1 MPESFEPVSFYSG
14 INLILGEKDD
24 TSNKTNGVGK
34 TLLIEFINFCLLK
47 EFKSSR
53 VSKIPHSDF
62 SKDILICL
70 DFNIGDINIISQR
83 SIGKHNE
90 PTLII
95 NGKTIEFSG
104 VDDALSHLSNLTF
117 KNSKV
122 FLHPSFRSMLGPLIR
137 DERSEFKSI
146 VECFDTKL
154 HIPADYTPHLY
165 LLGIDISPYKEAK
178 ILQREIDDLST
189 TKNKIKKDIEFL
201 TGSKI
206 SSAKAEV
213 NDLKSK
219 VEHIKKA
226 MDALDSDSSY
236 EMIKDEVAELESSLE
251 ELRNKRTIL
260 KLELSRINSLVG
272 DVYINDEEVI
282 EVYNKFKIGLG
293 DAIKKELDDVI
304 SFKKKIDHFQH
315 TLLNARKE
323 TLLSELRKI
332 SDKLY
337 TVNKLCKEKASV
349 FEQAGGFK
357 SLKILIMTYQK
368 KLEEYSQLSSLIKK
382 FEEFDSKWKL
392 KKSERSSMIISLDLS
407 IMDNE
412 TTIESF
418 EETILSMHE
427 YVFGN
432 RKCSF
437 EIKATE
443 KKETISMDLRIDDDG
458 SHSNEREKVFFYDLA
473 LLLTEETF
481 ERHPGLL
488 IHDNIFDVDQD
499 TLIKSLNYL
508 AEKSSCLNDAQYIL
522 TLNSDKISEID
533 KRELKLDINFF
544 KRASLTKTSR
554 FLGRRYQEKSRS

>member
-1 MPESFEPVSFYSG
+1 MLRINKLYSMPESFEPVSFYSG

-122 FLHPSFRSMLGPLIR
+122 FLHPSFRTMLGPLIR

-282 EVYNKFKIGLG
+282 EVYNKFKVGLG

-315 TLLNARKE
+315 TLLNTR
-323 TLLSELRKI
+323 
-332 SDKLY
+332 
-337 TVNKLCKEKASV
+337 
-349 FEQAGGFK
+349 
-357 SLKILIMTYQK
+357 
-368 KLEEYSQLSSLIKK
+368 
-382 FEEFDSKWKL
+382 
-392 KKSERSSMIISLDLS
+392 
-407 IMDNE
+407 
-412 TTIESF
+412 
-418 EETILSMHE
+418 
-427 YVFGN
+427 
-432 RKCSF
+432 
-437 EIKATE
+437 
-443 KKETISMDLRIDDDG
+443 
-458 SHSNEREKVFFYDLA
+458 
-473 LLLTEETF
+473 
-481 ERHPGLL
+481 
-488 IHDNIFDVDQD
+488 
-499 TLIKSLNYL
+499 
-508 AEKSSCLNDAQYIL
+508 
-522 TLNSDKISEID
+522 
-533 KRELKLDINFF
+533 
-544 KRASLTKTSR
+544 
-554 FLGRRYQEKSRS
+554 

>member
-1 MPESFEPVSFYSG
+1 MLRINKLYSMPESFEPVSFYSG

-122 FLHPSFRSMLGPLIR
+122 FLHPSFRTMLGPLIR

-213 NDLKSK
+213 N
-219 VEHIKKA
+219 
-226 MDALDSDSSY
+226 
-236 EMIKDEVAELESSLE
+236 
-251 ELRNKRTIL
+251 
-260 KLELSRINSLVG
+260 
-272 DVYINDEEVI
+272 
-282 EVYNKFKIGLG
+282 
-293 DAIKKELDDVI
+293 
-304 SFKKKIDHFQH
+304 
-315 TLLNARKE
+315 
-323 TLLSELRKI
+323 
-332 SDKLY
+332 
-337 TVNKLCKEKASV
+337 
-349 FEQAGGFK
+349 
-357 SLKILIMTYQK
+357 
-368 KLEEYSQLSSLIKK
+368 
-382 FEEFDSKWKL
+382 
-392 KKSERSSMIISLDLS
+392 
-407 IMDNE
+407 
-412 TTIESF
+412 
-418 EETILSMHE
+418 
-427 YVFGN
+427 
-432 RKCSF
+432 
-437 EIKATE
+437 
-443 KKETISMDLRIDDDG
+443 
-458 SHSNEREKVFFYDLA
+458 
-473 LLLTEETF
+473 
-481 ERHPGLL
+481 
-488 IHDNIFDVDQD
+488 
-499 TLIKSLNYL
+499 
-508 AEKSSCLNDAQYIL
+508 
-522 TLNSDKISEID
+522 
-533 KRELKLDINFF
+533 
-544 KRASLTKTSR
+544 
-554 FLGRRYQEKSRS
+554 